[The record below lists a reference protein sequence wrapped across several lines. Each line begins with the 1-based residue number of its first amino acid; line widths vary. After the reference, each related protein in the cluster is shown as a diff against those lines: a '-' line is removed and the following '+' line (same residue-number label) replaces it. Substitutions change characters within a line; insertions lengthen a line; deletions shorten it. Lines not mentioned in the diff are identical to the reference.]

1 MPTGVSLLLMWP
13 EAPLPSLAGGLEG
26 FFASQEERGP
36 LTPGPA
42 GLLPRFCLT
51 PGRPGAPLR
60 ALSGCQSGPQ
70 YAGRG
75 PCSTAPAGSLQAW

>member
-1 MPTGVSLLLMWP
+1 MPIGVGLLLMWP

-26 FFASQEERGP
+26 FFASQEELGP
-36 LTPGPA
+36 LTLGPA
-42 GLLPRFCLT
+42 RLMPRFCLLEGLT
-51 PGRPGAPLR
+51 P